1 MKIAELLNEAHA
13 PENTVVVGWGRGMGH
28 KGHMYLASA
37 VIEYADKI
45 EATPLF
51 FVSETV
57 GADDPLT
64 PQEKLSIYKTVFPQ
78 DAGIF
83 HSAKTIVPTLVQVQ
97 ENGHYDNLVFIVGE
111 DQKASFQFLAG
122 KTKAGQPV
130 LPYKKVTV
138 MSRQETQTSSSNLEG
153 PRATPMRDVLKD
165 PKATAKQKYAVWRDA
180 MPDALSDDQVKRL
193 MILVAQRLGA

>member
-1 MKIAELLNEAHA
+1 MKISELLNEAKSSGTTA
-13 PENTVVVGWGRGMGH
+13 VVGWGRGMGH

-37 VIEYADKI
+37 VIEYAEQI
-45 EATPLF
+45 GATPFF

-64 PQEKLSIYKTVFPQ
+64 PQEKLSIYKTVFPEQ
-78 DAGIF
+78 SGIF
-83 HSAKTIVPTLVQVQ
+83 HSAKTIIPALVSVQ
-97 ENGHYDNLVFIVGE
+97 EQGFDNLVFVVGE
-111 DQKASFQFLAG
+111 DQKASFKFLQG

-130 LPYKKVTV
+130 LPFKRVQV
-138 MSRQETQTSSSNLEG
+138 LSRQETGTSTSNLEG
-153 PRATPMRDVLKD
+153 PRATPMRDVLKN